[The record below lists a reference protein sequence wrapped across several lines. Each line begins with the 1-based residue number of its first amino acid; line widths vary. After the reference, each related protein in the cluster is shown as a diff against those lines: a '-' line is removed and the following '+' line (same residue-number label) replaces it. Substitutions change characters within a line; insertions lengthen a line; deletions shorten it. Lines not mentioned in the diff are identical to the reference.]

1 MKMLRPLPAC
11 LAILLATSPFGF
23 AQSAPAPATEAP
35 TIPSPAPANPVSAR
49 PATPADPSAG
59 VPGEDVP
66 KPMEYNSAPLIRVDV
81 LMVSLSEDKALPLL
95 PALREPAQVQATQT
109 RLLEMIGRKEA
120 TLEAWPEVTMHSGL
134 RSVCESITE
143 QRYPIEYE
151 DPTAAITPGGKTDG
165 ELTPAQK
172 ALSYL
177 RNSGLA
183 APTTFET
190 RNTGATLEV
199 EAVVSPDGSSVGL
212 RFAPQL
218 VRLESMRPFDA
229 GVSDKG
235 TKMTIEQPIFSTAKV
250 NTSLSLRDGERR
262 LIYAGK
268 SGEVRGRMD
277 LFIVGVKI
285 FPAPATK
292 R

>member
-1 MKMLRPLPAC
+1 MDYN
-11 LAILLATSPFGF
+11 AT
-23 AQSAPAPATEAP
+23 
-35 TIPSPAPANPVSAR
+35 
-49 PATPADPSAG
+49 
-59 VPGEDVP
+59 
-66 KPMEYNSAPLIRVDV
+66 PLIRVDV
-81 LMVSLSEDKALPLL
+81 LMVSLPEDKALPLL
-95 PALREPAQVQATQT
+95 PALREPAQIQATQT

-120 TLEAWPEVTMHSGL
+120 TLEAWPEV
-134 RSVCESITE
+134 ITE
-143 QRYPIEYE
+143 QRYPIGYE
-151 DPTAAITPGGKTDG
+151 DPTAAIAPDGKIDS
-165 ELTPAQK
+165 ELTAAQK
-172 ALSYL
+172 ALIQL
-177 RNSGLA
+177 RKSGLA
-183 APTTFET
+183 VPTTFET

-212 RFAPQL
+212 QFAPQL
-218 VRLESMRPFDA
+218 VRLESMRPFEA

-277 LFIVGVKI
+277 LFIVGAKI

>member
-1 MKMLRPLPAC
+1 MDYN
-11 LAILLATSPFGF
+11 AT
-23 AQSAPAPATEAP
+23 
-35 TIPSPAPANPVSAR
+35 
-49 PATPADPSAG
+49 
-59 VPGEDVP
+59 
-66 KPMEYNSAPLIRVDV
+66 PLIRVDV
-81 LMVSLSEDKALPLL
+81 LMVSLPEDKALPLL
-95 PALREPAQVQATQT
+95 PALREPAQIQATQT

-143 QRYPIEYE
+143 QRYPIGYE
-151 DPTAAITPGGKTDG
+151 DPTAAIAPDGKIDS
-165 ELTPAQK
+165 ELTAAQK
-172 ALSYL
+172 ALIQL
-177 RNSGLA
+177 RKSGLA
-183 APTTFET
+183 VPTTFET

-212 RFAPQL
+212 QFAPQL
-218 VRLESMRPFDA
+218 VRLESMRPFEA

-277 LFIVGVKI
+277 LFIVGAKI